1 LWPQDGAHEILKDM
15 PTCAA
20 QSFRDVEMIQRVN
33 MFHKRIIFMKNGRK
47 ALIDLPALIDLQ
59 VADDLKFMLQVDY
72 ISFFAYF
79 KVIILIIYYDY

>member
-1 LWPQDGAHEILKDM
+1 
-15 PTCAA
+15 
-20 QSFRDVEMIQRVN
+20 
-33 MFHKRIIFMKNGRK
+33 MKNGRK